1 MKKPGI
7 LKRSDFISYLKMGGS
22 TSFNKPLYLNKA
34 QKAKLNDDQL
44 MGREPVIIDGK
55 EGYMNGDGAWVPK
68 KTTRESS
75 KETKK

>member
-34 QKAKLNDDQL
+34 
-44 MGREPVIIDGK
+44 
-55 EGYMNGDGAWVPK
+55 
-68 KTTRESS
+68 
-75 KETKK
+75 